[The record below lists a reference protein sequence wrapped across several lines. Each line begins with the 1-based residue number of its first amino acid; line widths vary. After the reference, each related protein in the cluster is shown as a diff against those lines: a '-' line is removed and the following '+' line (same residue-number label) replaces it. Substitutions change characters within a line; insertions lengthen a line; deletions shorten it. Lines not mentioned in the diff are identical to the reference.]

1 MCSLSASPLPTPRA
15 KRPSNIAAVVA
26 AACAST
32 AGWMRT
38 IGAVTAVVQRTVEVR
53 AAMPPSTLQTN
64 GDCPCASFQ
73 GW

>member
-1 MCSLSASPLPTPRA
+1 MCSLSASPVPTPSE

-26 AACAST
+26 AAWATT

-38 IGAVTAVVQRTVEVR
+38 TGAVTAVVHRTVLVR
-53 AAMPPSTLQTN
+53 TAIAPSTLQTN
-64 GDCPCASFQ
+64 GAWPCASFH